1 MIMVI
6 LLVSL
11 TCLLWAGRW
20 IRPAARRRVPPPAPP
35 TPGAPDGIHGHPESM
50 TAVLDPADEE
60 YLAWLADH
68 LWPEDEYLDVEL
80 GLSDGEE
87 EAGGGLR
94 R

>member
-1 MIMVI
+1 MFVV
-6 LLVSL
+6 LVLVSL

-20 IRPAARRRVPPPAPP
+20 VRPAAR
-35 TPGAPDGIHGHPESM
+35 PGIPLISPGGLGGPDGAGGYPESM

-80 GLSDGEE
+80 GMGDGEE
-87 EAGGGLR
+87 EPGGGLR